1 MANATKKVGKAH
13 VRWEDSFIKRS
24 TKTLAAETTFYT
36 HAMIGVT
43 ETGYYAKFDDTASM
57 LFAGLVRG
65 QEGDPV
71 LPAGTAGADA
81 LQLDLVQ
88 PKRFELAISGV
99 AVTDI
104 GKTVY
109 ASDDQTGLLTS
120 SALTYA
126 NVVGIVVDVVASGI
140 ALVEPAYDG
149 VGGNKRLGAAR
160 FLAATGAVTIS
171 KFDAGKTIF
180 APSTGAQTA
189 TLPAVADVPPG
200 LELHFVKTTAD
211 AVALTLDG
219 NSSETIDGATTYA
232 AIDAAYDCATLVST
246 GAAWIIKNR
255 DIA

>member
-13 VRWEDSFIKRS
+13 VRWEDCFIKRS

-43 ETGYYAKFDDTASM
+43 ETGYYAKFDDSASM

-109 ASDDQTGLLTS
+109 ASDDDT
-120 SALTYA
+120 
-126 NVVGIVVDVVASGI
+126 
-140 ALVEPAYDG
+140 
-149 VGGNKRLGAAR
+149 
-160 FLAATGAVTIS
+160 F
-171 KFDAGKTIF
+171 
-180 APSTGAQTA
+180 
-189 TLPAVADVPPG
+189 
-200 LELHFVKTTAD
+200 TTASTSNS
-211 AVALTLDG
+211 AVGKIIRWITGTTCLVAF
-219 NSSETIDGATTYA
+219 EATYKRS
-232 AIDAAYDCATLVST
+232 I
-246 GAAWIIKNR
+246 
-255 DIA
+255 